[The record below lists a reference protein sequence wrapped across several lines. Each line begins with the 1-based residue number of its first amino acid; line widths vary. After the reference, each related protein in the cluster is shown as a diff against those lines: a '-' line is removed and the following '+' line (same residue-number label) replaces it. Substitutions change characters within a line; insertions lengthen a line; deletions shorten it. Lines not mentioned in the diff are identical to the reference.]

1 MNWDTI
7 KGNWKQ
13 FTGQIR
19 EKWGKLTD
27 NDVEEAAGERQQ
39 LVGKIQERYG
49 VTKEEAQRQV
59 DEWAA
64 DLQKQ

>member
-13 FTGQIR
+13 LTGQVR
-19 EKWGKLTD
+19 EKWGELTD
-27 NDVEEAAGERQQ
+27 NEVQEAAGEREQ
-39 LVGKIQERYG
+39 LVGKIQKRYG
-49 VTKEEAQRQV
+49 ITKEEAQSQV

-64 DLQKQ
+64 NLN